1 MAGVVSMRRGYPC
14 LSCAGKSVLSFPR
27 RRPLARRAPP
37 EEVTM
42 DFALTEQQE
51 LIRKEVAALARSFS
65 LDYWLEKDRKH
76 EYPHEFVKAFAEGGW
91 VGLMIPEAYGGA
103 GLGVTEAALMLHEI
117 CASGA
122 GTSGASP
129 IHFYVFPP
137 TPVIK
142 YGTEAMKR
150 KHLPAICT
158 GETVMAFG
166 VTEPNAGT
174 DTSRIQTRAER
185 RGDRWVVNGRKVWTT
200 NAQHATKIL
209 LLARTSERDAARPLK
224 GMTLFFTDFDRTA
237 ISVREIHKLGRAAV
251 DSNEIAIEN
260 LEIPEEDVVGTV
272 GEGFYHLLDSLN
284 PERIVI
290 GIEAVGIGRAALER
304 AVQYAKERIVFDRP
318 IGKNQAIA
326 HPLALA
332 LAQLDAAELM
342 CLKAAWL
349 FDSGRPCGKEANA
362 AKLLAAEAGFDACD
376 AALQTFGGF
385 GYAKEFYVE
394 RLWREVRLYK
404 IAPVSQ
410 QMALNYLAEH
420 VLGLPRSY

>member
-1 MAGVVSMRRGYPC
+1 
-14 LSCAGKSVLSFPR
+14 
-27 RRPLARRAPP
+27 
-37 EEVTM
+37 M
-42 DFALTEQQE
+42 DFALTDSQE
-51 LIRKEVAALARSFS
+51 LIKKEVAALARTFS
-65 LDYWLEKDRKH
+65 LDYWLDKDTRA
-76 EYPHEFVKAFAEGGW
+76 EYPHEFVRAFADSGW
-91 VGLMIPEAYGGA
+91 LGLMVPEEYGGA
-103 GLGVTEAALMLHEI
+103 GLGVTEAAIMLHEI

-150 KHLPAICT
+150 KHLPRICT

-200 NAQHATKIL
+200 NAQHANKIL
-209 LLARTSERDAARPLK
+209 LLTRTSERDPARPLK
-224 GMTLFFTDFDRTA
+224 GMTLFFTEFDRTA

-251 DSNEIAIEN
+251 DSNEIVIEN
-260 LEIPEEDVVGTV
+260 LEIPEADVVGTV
-272 GEGFYHLLDSLN
+272 GEGFYHLLASLN
-284 PERIVI
+284 PERIVV
-290 GIEAVGIGRAALER
+290 GIEAVGIGRAALDR
-304 AVQYAKERIVFDRP
+304 AVQYAKERVVFDRP

-326 HPLALA
+326 HPLAHA
-332 LAQLDAAELM
+332 AAELDAAETM
-342 CLKAAWL
+342 ALKAAWL
-349 FDSGRPCGKEANA
+349 FDNGRPCGKEANA
-362 AKLLAAEAGFDACD
+362 AKLLSAEAGFNACD

>member
-1 MAGVVSMRRGYPC
+1 
-14 LSCAGKSVLSFPR
+14 
-27 RRPLARRAPP
+27 
-37 EEVTM
+37 M
-42 DFALTEQQE
+42 DFELTESQE
-51 LIRKEVAALARSFS
+51 LIKKEVGALARTFS
-65 LDYWLEKDRKH
+65 LDYWLDKDTKA
-76 EYPHEFVKAFAEGGW
+76 EYPHEFVRAFADNGW
-91 VGLMIPEAYGGA
+91 LGIMIPEEYGGA
-103 GLGVTEAALMLHEI
+103 GLGVTEAALMLYEI

-142 YGTEAMKR
+142 YGTEVMKR
-150 KHLPAICT
+150 KHLPTICT

-185 RGDRWVVNGRKVWTT
+185 RGDRFIVNGRKVWTT
-200 NAQHATKIL
+200 NAQHATKFL
-209 LLARTSERDAARPLK
+209 LLARTSERDPEKPLK
-224 GMTLFFTDFDRTA
+224 GMTLFFTDFDRKA
-237 ISVREIHKLGRAAV
+237 IAVRLIHKLGRAAV
-251 DSNEIAIEN
+251 DSNEILIEN
-260 LEIPEEDVVGTV
+260 LEVPEEDVVGTV

-284 PERIVI
+284 PERIVV

-304 AVQYAKERIVFDRP
+304 AVSYAKERIVFDRP

-326 HPLALA
+326 HPLAHA
-332 LAQLDAAELM
+332 AAELDAAEMM
-342 CLKAAWL
+342 CLKAACL
-349 FDSGRPCGKEANA
+349 FDHGRPCGREANA
-362 AKLLAAEAGFDACD
+362 AKLLAAEAGWNACD

-385 GYAKEFYVE
+385 GYAREFYVE
-394 RLWREVRLYK
+394 RLWREIRLYK

-410 QMALNYLAEH
+410 QMALNYRAEH

>member
-1 MAGVVSMRRGYPC
+1 
-14 LSCAGKSVLSFPR
+14 
-27 RRPLARRAPP
+27 
-37 EEVTM
+37 
-42 DFALTEQQE
+42 
-51 LIRKEVAALARSFS
+51 
-65 LDYWLEKDRKH
+65 
-76 EYPHEFVKAFAEGGW
+76 
-91 VGLMIPEAYGGA
+91 
-103 GLGVTEAALMLHEI
+103 MLQEI

-129 IHFYVFPP
+129 IHFYIFPP

-142 YGTEAMKR
+142 FGTEAMKR
-150 KHLPAICT
+150 KHLPSICT

-174 DTSRIQTRAER
+174 DTSRIQTRAEKH
-185 RGDRWVVNGRKVWTT
+185 GDKWIVNGRKVWTT
-200 NAQHATKIL
+200 NAQHANKIL
-209 LLARTSERDAARPLK
+209 LLCRTSERDPKKPLK
-224 GMTLFFTDFDRTA
+224 GMTLFFTAFDRKA
-237 ISVREIHKLGRAAV
+237 ISVRLIHKLGRAAV

-260 LEIPEEDVVGTV
+260 LEIPEEDVVGAV
-272 GEGFYHLLDSLN
+272 GEGFYHLLESLN

-290 GIEAVGIGRAALER
+290 GIEAVGIGRAALDR

-326 HPLALA
+326 HPLAHA
-332 LAQLDAAELM
+332 AAELDAAEGM

-349 FDSGRPCGKEANA
+349 FDNGRPCGKEANA
-362 AKLLAAEAGFDACD
+362 AKLLSAEAGFNACD

>member
-1 MAGVVSMRRGYPC
+1 
-14 LSCAGKSVLSFPR
+14 
-27 RRPLARRAPP
+27 
-37 EEVTM
+37 M
-42 DFALTEQQE
+42 DFALTESQE
-51 LIRKEVAALARSFS
+51 LIRKEVGALARTFS
-65 LDYWLEKDRKH
+65 LEYWLDKDTKA
-76 EYPHEFVKAFAEGGW
+76 EYPDEFVRAFADNGW
-91 VGLMIPEAYGGA
+91 LGIMIPEEYGGA

-117 CASGA
+117 SASGA

-137 TPVIK
+137 TPIIK
-142 YGTEAMKR
+142 FGGVEMKR
-150 KHLPAICT
+150 RYLPRISAGDI
-158 GETVMAFG
+158 VMAFG

-185 RGDRWVVNGRKVWTT
+185 RGDRWIVNGRKVWTT
-200 NAQHATKIL
+200 NAQHANKIL
-209 LLARTSERDAARPLK
+209 LLARTADRDPQHPLK
-224 GMTLFFTDFDRTA
+224 GMTLFFADLDRTA
-237 ISVREIHKLGRAAV
+237 VTVRLIHKLGRAAV
-251 DSNEIAIEN
+251 DSNEITIEN
-260 LEIPEEDVVGTV
+260 LEVAHDDVVGTV
-272 GEGFYHLLDSLN
+272 GEGFYHLLESLN
-284 PERIVI
+284 PERIVV

-326 HPLALA
+326 HPLAHA
-332 LAQLDAAELM
+332 AAELDAAELM

-349 FDSGRPCGKEANA
+349 FDHGRPCGREANT
-362 AKLLAAEAGFDACD
+362 AKLLAAEAGFNACD

-385 GYAKEFYVE
+385 GYAREFYVE

-410 QMALNYLAEH
+410 QMALNYVSEH

>member
-1 MAGVVSMRRGYPC
+1 
-14 LSCAGKSVLSFPR
+14 
-27 RRPLARRAPP
+27 
-37 EEVTM
+37 M
-42 DFALTEQQE
+42 DFALTDSQE
-51 LIRKEVAALARSFS
+51 LIKKETAALARSFS
-65 LDYWLEKDRKH
+65 LDYWLDKDDKA
-76 EYPHEFVKAFAEGGW
+76 EYPHEFVKAFADNGW
-91 VGLMIPEAYGGA
+91 LGLMVPEEYGGA

-129 IHFYVFPP
+129 IHFYIFPP

-142 YGTEAMKR
+142 FGTEAMKR
-150 KHLPAICT
+150 KHLPSICT

-174 DTSRIQTRAER
+174 DTSRIQTRAEKH
-185 RGDRWVVNGRKVWTT
+185 DDKWIVNGRKVWTT
-200 NAQHATKIL
+200 NAQHANKIL
-209 LLARTSERDAARPLK
+209 LLCRTSERDPKKPLK
-224 GMTLFFTDFDRTA
+224 GMTLFFTAFDRKA
-237 ISVREIHKLGRAAV
+237 ISVRLIHKLGRAAV

-260 LEIPEEDVVGTV
+260 LEIPGEDVVGTV
-272 GEGFYHLLDSLN
+272 GEGFYHLLESLN

-290 GIEAVGIGRAALER
+290 GIEAVGIGRAALDR

-326 HPLALA
+326 HPLAHA
-332 LAQLDAAELM
+332 SAELDAAEGM

-349 FDSGRPCGKEANA
+349 FDNGRPCGKEANA
-362 AKLLAAEAGFDACD
+362 AKLLSAEAGFNACD